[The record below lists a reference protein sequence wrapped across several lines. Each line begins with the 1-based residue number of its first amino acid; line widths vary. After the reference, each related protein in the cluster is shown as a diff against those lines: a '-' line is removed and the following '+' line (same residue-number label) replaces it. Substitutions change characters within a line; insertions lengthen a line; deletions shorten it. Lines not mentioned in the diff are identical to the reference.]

1 MRKIIFKKQMF
12 KPLVSLSALI
22 ILTAGL
28 YACGGGAS
36 DDDANLTG
44 DGNPI
49 VPGDGNPVVQCS
61 FSNNVIDPTGND
73 NLANNGNGTSF
84 TQHAALIA
92 NTADIIYAGYGA
104 LVTSTAALKAKVD
117 DYCANATNIA
127 NASKRTTAQSAFKT
141 AMNDLQY
148 SLVHS
153 AKNQGLYPALDVE
166 EGIETIYS
174 WPLTSTCSIDKQL
187 AVNNPVPGS
196 LLNRRGLDSVEYLL
210 FISADA
216 NSSCDVNKLSDF
228 EKNKYTEF
236 NALTSEQKQLRRCGY
251 MKNIVAD
258 VASVASVIKNK
269 WDPADADYLGTM
281 KASTSPTVTLNNVT
295 DAMYYLADV
304 VKEDKLAQPMGTGR
318 ANTTP
323 SCGEGNACPQDVES
337 PNAKIS
343 LDNLIANTQSFQKLY
358 FGGNVADKNTNVG
371 FDDWLITK
379 GEVAVANKISS
390 DIAEVLTGLNSIK
403 TNHGTLYSAVTT
415 CETELETF
423 FDTKFQ
429 SLTRGFRD
437 NLLPRLG
444 LQPPQSS
451 TADAD

>member
-28 YACGGGAS
+28 SACGGGTA
-36 DDDANLTG
+36 DDDASPT
-44 DGNPI
+44 
-49 VPGDGNPVVQCS
+49 GDGNPVVQCS

-84 TQHAALIA
+84 TQHAALIV

-187 AVNNPVPGS
+187 
-196 LLNRRGLDSVEYLL
+196 
-210 FISADA
+210 
-216 NSSCDVNKLSDF
+216 
-228 EKNKYTEF
+228 
-236 NALTSEQKQLRRCGY
+236 
-251 MKNIVAD
+251 
-258 VASVASVIKNK
+258 
-269 WDPADADYLGTM
+269 
-281 KASTSPTVTLNNVT
+281 
-295 DAMYYLADV
+295 
-304 VKEDKLAQPMGTGR
+304 
-318 ANTTP
+318 
-323 SCGEGNACPQDVES
+323 
-337 PNAKIS
+337 
-343 LDNLIANTQSFQKLY
+343 
-358 FGGNVADKNTNVG
+358 
-371 FDDWLITK
+371 
-379 GEVAVANKISS
+379 
-390 DIAEVLTGLNSIK
+390 
-403 TNHGTLYSAVTT
+403 
-415 CETELETF
+415 
-423 FDTKFQ
+423 
-429 SLTRGFRD
+429 
-437 NLLPRLG
+437 
-444 LQPPQSS
+444 
-451 TADAD
+451 